1 MLLGV
6 FVIAALAAGICVSTS
21 NVAKS
26 SNQIWSK
33 IDCKKNYTKYKA
45 GVVTNGIEC
54 AKIGR

>member
-6 FVIAALAAGICVSTS
+6 FVIAAIAVGIYVSTS
-21 NVAKS
+21 NVANG

-33 IDCKKNYTKYKA
+33 IDCTQNYTKYKG